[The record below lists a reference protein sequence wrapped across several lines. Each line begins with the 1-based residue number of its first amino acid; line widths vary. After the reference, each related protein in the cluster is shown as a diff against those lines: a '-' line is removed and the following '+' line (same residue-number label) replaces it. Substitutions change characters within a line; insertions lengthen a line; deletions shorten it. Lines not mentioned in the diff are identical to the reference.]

1 MLLKNRK
8 MITLVWI
15 SFILLALLASGCSK
29 QSAKNTAST
38 AEPEA
43 LKQVEE
49 LNAAADDMYN
59 KLVQGDVNTARTKLN
74 EIGDKL
80 TQIRFNGIATVEG
93 VQALTGS
100 VIEAK
105 RELNAAAYTKMEG
118 QQAAARVRLA
128 TDALTH
134 KNEPMWLQYYKGM
147 KESVS
152 SLQHAVQ
159 ASKAEEAKKSLAGLS
174 EQYKVI
180 RPSVIINRTPS
191 EVERLESLFSF
202 MNTQLN
208 AAKWDTKNII
218 GGIDHLNKELDKI
231 FQRKDAEAFVPIV
244 EPSSPTLGIAF
255 LGSIIVAV
263 LAFAAWRIFKVE
275 RNIVGGRSWRNRND
289 KFLK

>member
-1 MLLKNRK
+1 M
-8 MITLVWI
+8 TVLVWI
-15 SFILLALLASGCSK
+15 SFILLALLASGCS
-29 QSAKNTAST
+29 QERAKDTDREAQ
-38 AEPEA
+38 PEA
-43 LKQVEE
+43 LKQVEQ
-49 LNAAADDMYN
+49 LNVAADEMYS
-59 KLVQGDVNTARTKLN
+59 KLVQGDVTTARTRLS

-80 TQIRFNGIATVEG
+80 PQIRFNGIATVEG
-93 VQALTGS
+93 IQALTDS
-100 VIEAK
+100 VVEAK
-105 RELNAAAYTKMEG
+105 RELNAVAYSKLEG

-159 ASKAEEAKKSLAGLS
+159 TSKVEEAKKSLAGLS

-180 RPSVIINRTPS
+180 RPSVIISRTPS
-191 EVERLESLFSF
+191 EVERLDSLFSF

-218 GGIDHLNKELDKI
+218 GGIDHMNSELDTI
-231 FQRKDAEAFVPIV
+231 FQRKDAEAFVPYV
-244 EPSSPTLGIAF
+244 EPSSPIWGIAF

-263 LAFAAWRIFKVE
+263 LAFAAWRIFQVE
-275 RNIVGGRSWRNRND
+275 TNIVGGRSGRNRND
-289 KFLK
+289 KFWK